1 MTAMADPIFSLGPC
15 RLKLSR
21 LWYCT
26 FTIIGITLLWPWNC
40 FLSASAY
47 YGQRLAH
54 TPSFVKIYLLTMM
67 TVSTIVSTTY
77 SCYLSQAQRG
87 VDYSQRIRIGLVVTI
102 VVFALMAVSCVSDWF
117 IRMNDGV
124 FLIFLIGMVLVSAMA
139 TCLAQNGTMATVNLL
154 SPVYTNA
161 VMVGQAIAGTLAAL
175 ALILSVLVVGTSPHT
190 AAKNGAHVDKKYGV
204 FVYYITASL
213 ISVASIAL
221 LALTRYIQ
229 TEAQYMNLN
238 MLSEEGSADMGV
250 GTSDDL
256 DNWKPETYNAVP
268 NSANHAFVPFTVLWA
283 KLKLIFMTIFVT
295 FSVTLLFPVF
305 AAVVESVHTDSPSR
319 FFQKSIYIPFI
330 YFVWNL
336 GDLLG
341 RVLCG
346 AANSVFLVSSPTHL
360 IKYAMLRFL
369 FIPLLMTCNIHPS
382 GLVPI
387 VASDTWY
394 ILLQFL
400 FGFSNGQLATSCFM
414 VVGDHCDS
422 DDEKKA
428 AGGCTTVFLN
438 MGLAVG
444 SALSYLL
451 VFLIG

>member
-1 MTAMADPIFSLGPC
+1 MADPIFSLGPC
-15 RLKLSR
+15 SLTLSR
-21 LWYCT
+21 LRYCT

-54 TPSFVKIYLLTMM
+54 TPSFVKIYSLTMM

-87 VDYSQRIRIGLVVTI
+87 VDYSQRICIGLVVTI

-117 IRMNDGV
+117 IRMNDRV
-124 FLIFLIGMVLVSAMA
+124 FLTFLMGMVLVSAMA

-154 SPVYTNA
+154 SQVYTNA
-161 VMVGQAIAGTLAAL
+161 VMVGQAIAGTLTAL
-175 ALILSVLVVGTSPHT
+175 ALIVSVLVVGTSPRT
-190 AAKNGAHVDKKYGV
+190 AAENGAYVDKNYGV

-221 LALTRYIQ
+221 LALTGYIQ
-229 TEAQYMNLN
+229 TEAQYLNLN
-238 MLSEEGSADMGV
+238 MLFEEGSADMGV

-256 DNWKPETYNAVP
+256 DNWKPGTDDAVP
-268 NSANHAFVPFTVLWA
+268 SPANHAFVPFSVLWA
-283 KLKLIFMTIFVT
+283 KLKLIVMTIFVT
-295 FSVTLLFPVF
+295 FSVSLLFPVF

-336 GDLLG
+336 GDLFG

-360 IKYAMLRFL
+360 INYAMLRFL

-428 AGGCTTVFLN
+428 AGGSTTVFLN

-451 VFLIG
+451 VFFIG